1 MTDPRHQ
8 SRELSQTL
16 AGFRYELIGVAIF
29 SAAVNL
35 LMLTGPLFMLQ
46 VYDRV
51 LSSRSSATLVAL
63 FGLVLFLYTLM
74 GFLDHVRGRV
84 LARVG
89 AGFQSALDRRVFDAV
104 LRQAEDADQR
114 SRPAS
119 GLRDLTSI
127 QSLLASPALTAL
139 IDLPW
144 APAFLALLFIFHP
157 MMGWFALAGGLVLF
171 ILAFANQRVSN
182 AAQSEASQ
190 LSAQADGRTDYM
202 RKSIE
207 TVQGLGMKEPL
218 ANGWSEV
225 RRNALSSRIFA
236 ADKRGRLTAATK
248 AFRLLLQSG
257 ILALG
262 AWLVLRGELTPGAMI
277 AGSIL
282 LGRALAPVEQSVAQW
297 GVFQAAA
304 QGWRSLRAVLTST
317 PPRPA
322 LMPLPAPESQMQ
334 VKGLAVAPG
343 GVTKPLLMGVSFDI
357 QPGEAV
363 AVIGP
368 SAAGKSTLAKALTGV
383 WPPRAGEIRL
393 GGADLHQY
401 APDRLG
407 RLLGYL
413 PQDVVLFPG
422 TVAQNVARFD
432 PDADPE
438 DIVKA
443 ARAAGAH
450 DLILGLPN
458 GYDTV
463 ISDGGSRLSGGQR
476 QRVGLARALFGNPA
490 VLILDEPNSSLD
502 DSGVR
507 SLNQAIADA
516 KEAGQAVLIIS
527 HRPSALA
534 QCERVLLI
542 DNGKMR
548 AFGPRQE
555 VLDKFVRKSPA
566 VVPAQQGR
574 RLEHAQ

>member
-1 MTDPRHQ
+1 MTDPDQQ
-8 SRELSQTL
+8 SRELGQTL
-16 AGFRYELIGVAIF
+16 AGFRSDLIGVAVF

-51 LSSRSSATLVAL
+51 LSSRSTATLLAL
-63 FGLVLFLYTLM
+63 FGLVVFLYSLM

-89 AGFQSALDRRVFDAV
+89 AGFQAALDRRVFDAV
-104 LRQAEDADQR
+104 LRQAENADQR
-114 SRPAS
+114 ARPAT
-119 GLRDLTSI
+119 GLRDLSSI

-157 MMGWFALAGGLVLF
+157 MMGWFALAGGTVLF
-171 ILAFANQRVSN
+171 VLAFASQRTSN
-182 AAQSEASQ
+182 TAMADARQHAAR
-190 LSAQADGRTDYM
+190 ADSRTADM

-207 TVQGLGMKEPL
+207 TIQGLGMKEPL
-218 ANGWSEV
+218 TNDWSEV
-225 RRNALSSRIFA
+225 RTNALRSRILA
-236 ADKRGRLTAATK
+236 ADKRGRLAATTK

-262 AWLVLRGELTPGAMI
+262 AWLVLRGELTAGAMI

-282 LGRALAPVEQSVAQW
+282 LGRALAPVEQTVAQW
-297 GVFQAAA
+297 GAFQAAA
-304 QGWRSLRAVLTST
+304 QGWRSLRNILSTT
-317 PPRPA
+317 PPRP
-322 LMPLPAPESQMQ
+322 LPMRLPAPQSRME
-334 VKGLAVAPG
+334 VKGLAVAPA
-343 GVTKPLLMGVSFDI
+343 GVTKPLLMGVSFDV

-383 WPPRAGEIRL
+383 WPTRAGEIRL
-393 GGADLHQY
+393 GGAELHQY

-432 PDADPE
+432 PDADP
-438 DIVKA
+438 DDVVKA
-443 ARAAGAH
+443 AQAAGAH
-450 DLILGLPN
+450 DLILSLPN
-458 GYDTV
+458 GYDTM
-463 ISDGGSRLSGGQR
+463 ITDAGSLLSGGQR
-476 QRVGLARALFGNPA
+476 QRVGLARALFGDPA

-507 SLNQAIADA
+507 SLNQAITDA
-516 KEAGQAVLIIS
+516 KAAGRAVLIIS

-542 DNGKMR
+542 DKGKMR

-555 VLDKFVRKSPA
+555 IMDKFVRKSPA
-566 VVPAQQGR
+566 AVPVQQER